1 MLRSSREDNI
11 NQLKCK
17 NENLCRLI
25 SQEPV
30 NRDNYNITVVNL
42 SSYVLDV
49 SGLKYGLQQS
59 FTDINRHAKQNLAVE
74 FEALSS
80 KLDPSIKE
88 DSEEN
93 VHEYLR
99 SVTNTASNNIYRDK
113 DNTFKLLNRLR
124 KNENSSFIS

>member
-17 NENLCRLI
+17 NENLRRLI

-49 SGLKYGLQQS
+49 SGLKHGLQQS